1 MLDNRLKLCAEM
13 VKGNGIVCDVGTD
26 HAYLASELI
35 LSGKCEKVIAS
46 DVSIGPLQAAQKT
59 IEKNEIGDKVQII
72 ESDGLENIP
81 LEGVSDIVIAGMGG
95 ETILEILHKCTDLI
109 ESKIRL
115 ILQPMTKSEVLRKWL
130 YDSNFAI
137 TSEKIA
143 EDGDKLY
150 VVMCAEWSGQFQRL
164 TETESLAGFFDE
176 DDPLAKKYR
185 NNEVSRLKK
194 ISSAL
199 ENGGMYSEAVH
210 LSALAYKLDNGIGKV
225 PVNEVY
231 NYLNSVYPVDVQESW
246 DNSGLLVE
254 NYEMECSKVMLTL
267 DITVPSIYEAEC
279 KGAELMI
286 SHHPVIFEPLKK
298 IKRKSPVFRLIY
310 SDIAAICMH
319 TNLDIAKGG
328 TNGVIL
334 KKLSERF
341 EFEKEP
347 QFLEDCGKGNNL
359 GWICELKEN
368 VEPEKFG
375 QVLKDIFGCPY
386 VRMNRFGTSRIKR
399 FAFCSGSGSSMLE
412 LAISKKCDAF
422 ITGDVKHNIW
432 IDANNCH
439 ITLFDCGHFN
449 TENIVLEE
457 LRCVIEKEFPQIE
470 VIVGETSI
478 EPAVYL

>member
-13 VKGNGIVCDVGTD
+13 VKGDGIVCDVGTD
-26 HAYLASELI
+26 HAYLATELI

-46 DVSIGPLQAAQKT
+46 DVSEGPLRAAQKT
-59 IEKNEIGDKVQII
+59 VEKNKIEDKVDIV
-72 ESDGLENIP
+72 ESDGLENIS

-95 ETILEILHKCTDLI
+95 ETILEILHKCTALT

-137 TSEKIA
+137 TSERIA

-164 TETESLAGFFDE
+164 TETEALAGFFDE
-176 DDPLAKKYR
+176 NDPLAQKYR

-210 LSALAYKLDNGIGKV
+210 FSALAHKLAKGIGKV
-225 PVNEVY
+225 EINDVY
-231 NYLNSVYPVDVQESW
+231 NYLNSIYPVNAQESW
-246 DNSGLLVE
+246 DNSGFLVE

-286 SHHPVIFEPLKK
+286 SHHPVIFKPLKK
-298 IKRKSPVFRLIY
+298 IDHKSPVFRLIY

-334 KKLSERF
+334 KKLSEHF
-341 EFEKEP
+341 EFDSEP
-347 QFLEDCGKGNNL
+347 EYLENCGNGNNL

-368 VEPEKFG
+368 IEPEKFG
-375 QVLKDIFGCPY
+375 QVLKDIFGCSY
-386 VRMNRFGTSRIKR
+386 IRMNRFGTSKIKR
-399 FAFCSGSGSSMLE
+399 FAFCSGSGGSMLD

-422 ITGDVKHNIW
+422 ITGDVKHDVW
-432 IDANNCH
+432 IDANNRH
-439 ITLFDCGHFN
+439 ITLYDCGHFH

-457 LRCVIEKEFPQIE
+457 LRCVIEKEFPQLE

-478 EPAVYL
+478 EPAIYL